1 MSQAKLGQM
10 QPENLD
16 GGALAFA
23 VNSIVSRIQTV
34 TLVKVVAVHSGGVA
48 PVGLLDVQPLVAQL
62 DGAGSPVAH
71 GTIHNVPYFRLQG
84 GSNAVIIDPEPG
96 DIGMCGFCS
105 RDISAVKRSKTA
117 AAPASRRRFDRA
129 SAQSIRRPSQRPARA
144 VHPIQKRRHQSIFA
158 GRHRTGSRQYPSQCQ
173 RHGQQHFRR
182 LPSQYPN
189 RRPIQRRRRHP
200 SRRRRGGRQYQP
212 AKPPARRC
220 TARQRHQRQTAGSL
234 KPNPPRGGF
243 FYGASP

>member
-16 GGALAFA
+16 SGALAFA
-23 VNSIVSRIQTV
+23 VDSIVSRIQTV

-105 RDISAVKRSKTA
+105 RQPPPFRLGGRPVF
-117 AAPASRRRFDRA
+117 RRL
-129 SAQSIRRPSQRPARA
+129 SQRHARA
-144 VHPIQKRRHQSIFA
+144 VHPV
-158 GRHRTGSRQYPSQCQ
+158 
-173 RHGQQHFRR
+173 
-182 LPSQYPN
+182 
-189 RRPIQRRRRHP
+189 
-200 SRRRRGGRQYQP
+200 
-212 AKPPARRC
+212 
-220 TARQRHQRQTAGSL
+220 
-234 KPNPPRGGF
+234 
-243 FYGASP
+243 